1 MSKMYSTANL
11 SDKELKEQG
20 NRLFDL
26 HKYEDAASCYTKA
39 IMKNPG
45 QALYY
50 TNRALCHLKLKRWE
64 SVCKDCRW
72 ALDIDPCLMKGHFFL
87 GLALL
92 ELELF
97 DEAVKYLQRGKY
109 NETHFLSSFSSVEQV
124 FDIYL
129 SLKKNTAVDL
139 AKEQKLNYGD
149 DITSVLRLAKKRRF
163 QIREEQRITQDIEL
177 QTYLNQLIVDDAKR
191 NLAALQEQETTKDSD
206 TETNS
211 AEFARRKEEIEEKRD
226 TCISRLNDLFAKVD
240 ERRRKREVP
249 DYLCGKI
256 SFEILQEPVI
266 TPSGITYERKDIEE
280 HLQRVGHFDPVTR
293 VRLTQ
298 DQLIPNLAMKEV
310 VDTFLQENEWALH
323 Y

>member
-20 NRLFDL
+20 NRLFNL
-26 HKYEDAASCYTKA
+26 HKYEDAANCYTKA
-39 IMKNPG
+39 IIKNPD
-45 QALYY
+45 QALYF
-50 TNRALCHLKLKRWE
+50 TNRALCHLKLKQWE
-64 SVCKDCRW
+64 SVCKDCRR

-97 DEAVKYLQRGKY
+97 DEAVKHLQR
-109 NETHFLSSFSSVEQV
+109 
-124 FDIYL
+124 
-129 SLKKNTAVDL
+129 AVDL

-149 DITSVLRLAKKRRF
+149 DITSVLRQARKRRF
-163 QIREEQRITQDIEL
+163 QVREEQRIAQDIEL
-177 QTYLNQLIVDDAKR
+177 QTYLSQLIIDDAKH
-191 NLAALQEQETTKDSD
+191 NLEALQEQEMTKKESD

-211 AEFARRKEEIEEKRD
+211 TEFARKKEEIEEKRD
-226 TCISRLNDLFAKVD
+226 TCISHLNDLFAKVD

>member
-1 MSKMYSTANL
+1 MSKMYTTANL

-20 NRLFDL
+20 NRLFNL
-26 HKYEDAASCYTKA
+26 HKYEDAAYCYTKA
-39 IMKNPG
+39 IIKNPT
-45 QALYY
+45 QALYF
-50 TNRALCHLKLKRWE
+50 TNRALCNLKLKRWE
-64 SVCKDCRW
+64 SSCQDCRR
-72 ALDIDPCLMKGHFFL
+72 ALDIDPCLVKGHFFL

-92 ELELF
+92 EMELF
-97 DEAVKYLQRGKY
+97 GEAVKHLQR
-109 NETHFLSSFSSVEQV
+109 
-124 FDIYL
+124 
-129 SLKKNTAVDL
+129 AVDL

-149 DITSVLRLAKKRRF
+149 DMTSILRQARKRLF
-163 QIREEQRITQDIEL
+163 QLREEQRIAQDIEL
-177 QTYLNQLIVDDAKR
+177 QSYLNQLIVEDAER
-191 NLAALQEQETTKDSD
+191 SLAALKEQETTK
-206 TETNS
+206 ETNGKTEGEGMS
-211 AEFARRKEEIEEKRD
+211 NEFARKKEEIEEKRD
-226 TCISRLNDLFAKVD
+226 TCMAQLNDLFAKVD

-310 VDTFLQENEWALH
+310 VDTFLQENEWAL
-323 Y
+323 YY